1 MKFKL
6 VKKIVEQIDED
17 HIIWFLMMVSACLLV
32 AIIFTEKTKSTFN
45 LAKRYLRNI
54 SHHSSTQ
61 STGFESLNED
71 LGNESSPLERKVT
84 SPFEEIA
91 IAKIKNVLGEI
102 RLKKAF
108 SPTWSQ
114 IYTGTDLYEGDQ
126 VYGGEIS
133 SAEIIYYR
141 EGTHLDLSGYSLLRI
156 SQDPPEKSEFPR
168 QNNKGKVYVPPP
180 GEPQFANLMK
190 DKLLEAPKLPKEEIE
205 KLRSQSRAKD
215 KIVILGPVGNIMLI
229 AKKFPTPM
237 AIRLEYRWDKTRL
250 WAYLW
255 DRSDST
261 TPIWSGASKGSF
273 SNIIIPRPGV
283 YSLLIQSEDGAA
295 ESPSIEIAATKRDGN
310 TVSQLGFDFSPNK
323 DLAVVYQ

>member
-1 MKFKL
+1 MKFKIFE
-6 VKKIVEQIDED
+6 KINED

-45 LAKRYLRNI
+45 LAMRYLKNF
-54 SHHSSTQ
+54 SHHASTQ

-71 LGNESSPLERKVT
+71 SGNESPPLKSKVT
-84 SPFEEIA
+84 SPFDERA
-91 IAKIKNVLGEI
+91 IAKIANVLGEI

-114 IYTGTDLYEGDQ
+114 IYTGTELYEGDQ

-133 SAEIIYYR
+133 SAEIFYYR
-141 EGTHLDLSGYSLLRI
+141 EGTRLDLSGYSLLRI
-156 SQDPPEKSEFPR
+156 SQGPPEKSEFSR
-168 QNNKGKVYVPPP
+168 QENLGKVFVPPP
-180 GEPQFANLMK
+180 GEAQFANLMK
-190 DKLLEAPKLPKEEIE
+190 DKFGESPKLPKEEIE
-205 KLRSQSRAKD
+205 KLRSKSRAKD
-215 KIVILGPVGNIMLI
+215 KIVILGPVGNIMLV
-229 AKKFPTPM
+229 AKKYPTPM

-261 TPIWSGASKGSF
+261 VPIWSGASKGSF

-283 YSLLIQSEDGAA
+283 YSLVIQSEDGVA
-295 ESPSIEIAATKRDGN
+295 ESPTIEIAATKRDGN